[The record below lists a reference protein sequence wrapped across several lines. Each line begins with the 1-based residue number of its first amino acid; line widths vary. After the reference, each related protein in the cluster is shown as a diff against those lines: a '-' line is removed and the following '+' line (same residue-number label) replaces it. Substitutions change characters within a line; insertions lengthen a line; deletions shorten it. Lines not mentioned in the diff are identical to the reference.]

1 MGSEAP
7 APDEDRE
14 ATAADLPLCERTAAL
29 TSVEPPQVDAQIVAA
44 IGRGRHRDALQLC
57 AEHHGAAVGRLC
69 MAMTGSQAEADDLTQ
84 DTLLAAHDAFANYR
98 AEGSPRAFLCGIA
111 RRMCA
116 RHLERRASR
125 ESKLR
130 LVDKPPPPVTTDDNL
145 IARERARTA
154 RAALSEVR
162 PTEREALVLRYVCE
176 LTYRELGDA
185 FDIEEAAARKRVSR
199 AVARLRS
206 VLASKE

>member
-1 MGSEAP
+1 MGTEAP
-7 APDEDRE
+7 APDQNHD
-14 ATAADLPLCERTAAL
+14 ATAADPPDDERGASL
-29 TSVEPPQVDAQIVAA
+29 TRVETPQVDEQIVAA
-44 IGRGRHRDALQLC
+44 IGSGQHREALRLC

-69 MAMTGSQAEADDLTQ
+69 MAMTGSQTEADDLTQ
-84 DTLLAAHDAFANYR
+84 ETLLAAHDAFGSYR
-98 AEGSPRAFLCGIA
+98 AEGPPRAFLCGIA
-111 RRMCA
+111 RRKCA

-130 LVDKPPPPVTTDDNL
+130 LVDKPPPTATTDEDM

-154 RAALSEVR
+154 RAALAEVR

-176 LTYRELGDA
+176 LTYRELGQA
-185 FDIEEAAARKRVSR
+185 FDIEEPAARKRVSR
-199 AVARLRS
+199 AIARLRS